1 MIYMIA
7 MPRLEEPLSYRGFD
21 LDGKVAAVVGG
32 GSGLGRSIAGGLA
45 DAGARI
51 AILDLVTD
59 NADQVAAELRAHD
72 SEAQAFGVD
81 VTSTSSVDASV
92 AQVLDAYG
100 RVDILINSAGISH
113 NDAAVEI
120 SSETWERVIG
130 VNLTGTFLSC
140 QAFGRQMVEQ
150 GSGSIVNIASIMSFV
165 TVPDKVAY
173 NASKGGVAQIT
184 KTLAVEW
191 AKTGVRV
198 NALAPA
204 PFETPMLEFAQGK
217 NPDLFKWMWS
227 RSAFGRPGRPDE
239 IVGPAIFL
247 ASEASSFITGHVLPV
262 DGGFLAR

>member
-1 MIYMIA
+1 M
-7 MPRLEEPLSYRGFD
+7 SYRGFD

-45 DAGARI
+45 EAGARI
-51 AILDLVTD
+51 AILDLVLD
-59 NADQVAAELRAHD
+59 NAHEVTAELRARG
-72 SEAQAFGVD
+72 SEAEAFAVD
-81 VTSTSSVDASV
+81 VTSIPSVDASV
-92 AQVLDAYG
+92 AQVLGAFG
-100 RVDILINSAGISH
+100 TVDILINSAGISH
-113 NDAAVEI
+113 NDAATAI
-120 SSETWERVIG
+120 SSETWDRVIG
-130 VNLTGTFLSC
+130 VNLTGTFVSC

-191 AKTGVRV
+191 AMKGVRV

-204 PFETPMLEFAQGK
+204 PFETPMLDYAQGK